1 MEGWRRYQEEL
12 LLRSQLENMIKSFFH
27 LSLLLGVI
35 SGNLLMSP
43 TLPPRTVGA
52 SLLGTQAAEALTLD
66 EIQAKLRPV
75 PVFTITDPS
84 GSPLVATVP
93 AGENGSGTAAVAGIF
108 ISRQDALKFVEN
120 LRNNNPELANSVE
133 VTAVSLGEVYQM
145 SQQSRNRP
153 DDIQFAYV
161 PVQQEVESAR
171 AVMQQS
177 GRSPNEFNG
186 VPLFMAKG
194 GPDNG
199 YLTIQRGND
208 QVIPMFFSKQDLEG
222 MLSQFREDQPDLISS
237 VTVQVVPLEALLE
250 AFRTD
255 DNQFLD
261 RIILVPPRETLEFLR
276 NNQR

>member
-1 MEGWRRYQEEL
+1 MEAWGKCQNE

-35 SGNLLMSP
+35 SSHLLMSP
-43 TLPPRTVGA
+43 ILPPRTVGA
-52 SLLGTQAAEALTLD
+52 SLLGTQAAEALTLE
-66 EIQAKLRPV
+66 EIQEKLRPV
-75 PVFTITDPS
+75 PVFTITDPT

-108 ISRQDALKFVEN
+108 ISRQDALRFVEN

-133 VTAVSLGEVYQM
+133 VTAVSLGEVYKM

-161 PVQQEVESAR
+161 PVQREVESAR

-186 VPLFMAKG
+186 VPLFMARG

-222 MLSQFREDQPDLISS
+222 MLSQFQEQQPDLISS

-276 NNQR
+276 NN

>member
-1 MEGWRRYQEEL
+1 
-12 LLRSQLENMIKSFFH
+12 MIKSFVR
-27 LSLLLGVI
+27 LSLLVGVI
-35 SGNLLMSP
+35 SSHLLMSP
-43 TLPPRTVGA
+43 TLPPRWVGA
-52 SLLGTQAAEALTLD
+52 SLMGTQPAQALTIE
-66 EIQAKLRPV
+66 EIKEKLRPV

-93 AGENGSGTAAVAGIF
+93 TGEQGNETAAVAGVF
-108 ISRQDALKFVEN
+108 ISRQDALNFVEN
-120 LRNNNPELANSVE
+120 LRSNNPELANSVE
-133 VTAVSLGEVYQM
+133 VTPVSLGEVYQM
-145 SQQSRNRP
+145 SEQSRNRA

-161 PVQQEVESAR
+161 PVQAQVDLAR
-171 AVMQQS
+171 AVMQDS
-177 GRSPNEFNG
+177 GRSANEFNG

-194 GPDNG
+194 GPDGG

-208 QVIPMFFSKQDLEG
+208 QVIPMFFSKEDLEG
-222 MLSQFREDQPDLISS
+222 MLSQFQEQDPNLISS

-276 NNQR
+276 DNQP

>member
-1 MEGWRRYQEEL
+1 M
-12 LLRSQLENMIKSFFH
+12 
-27 LSLLLGVI
+27 
-35 SGNLLMSP
+35 
-43 TLPPRTVGA
+43 
-52 SLLGTQAAEALTLD
+52 
-66 EIQAKLRPV
+66 
-75 PVFTITDPS
+75 
-84 GSPLVATVP
+84 
-93 AGENGSGTAAVAGIF
+93 
-108 ISRQDALKFVEN
+108 VEN

-186 VPLFMAKG
+186 VPLFMARG

-222 MLSQFREDQPDLISS
+222 MLSQFREEQPDLISS

>member
-1 MEGWRRYQEEL
+1 MEAWGRYQEEL

-43 TLPPRTVGA
+43 TMPPGTVGA
-52 SLLGTQAAEALTLD
+52 SLLGTQAAEALTLE

-108 ISRQDALKFVEN
+108 ISRQDALRFVEN

-145 SQQSRNRP
+145 SQQSRNRA

-222 MLSQFREDQPDLISS
+222 MLSQFREEQPDLISS

-276 NNQR
+276 NN

>member
-1 MEGWRRYQEEL
+1 MEAWGRYQEEL

-35 SGNLLMSP
+35 SSHLLMSP

-52 SLLGTQAAEALTLD
+52 SLLGTQAAEALTLE

-108 ISRQDALKFVEN
+108 ISRQDALRFVEN

-145 SQQSRNRP
+145 SQQSRNRA

-186 VPLFMAKG
+186 VPLFMARG